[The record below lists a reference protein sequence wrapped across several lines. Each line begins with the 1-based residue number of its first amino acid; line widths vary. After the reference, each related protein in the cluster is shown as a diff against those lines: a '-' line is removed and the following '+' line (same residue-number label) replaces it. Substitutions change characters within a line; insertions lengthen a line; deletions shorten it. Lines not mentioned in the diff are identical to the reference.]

1 MNKSLSET
9 IDFLRFPLA
18 CMVVLLHLPGKYT
31 NWSSYSFLDFLSF
44 SIYDYLTL
52 MTNIIGQ
59 IAVPVFFC
67 ISGYLFYCDDKIKYQ
82 SKMKSRTKSVLVP
95 YLLWNVIALFLMVI
109 VKGIGVIL
117 NNRDIQGLID
127 YLSPINIVKYILGNF
142 DNLYTWQPI
151 DAPLW
156 FIRDL
161 YIMFLLYPVI
171 YFLLRRYK
179 KPWGGILLLYI
190 SGVAGI
196 PCLQMQTIFFFSL
209 GVYMHMYNVN
219 ILKQMT
225 CKKLYSIAFVAFVSF
240 VIRFIWGYGYLMP
253 VFILIFSGLMVY
265 WLSFIQEK
273 KLSVRIRAMKK
284 YSFFIFASHIFIVDR
299 LYFLF
304 YHPLFV
310 NNEILHIISYFL
322 NPVVTVIMCIS
333 LFHVLKRISPNFLS
347 VLIGTRIN

>member
-1 MNKSLSET
+1 M
-9 IDFLRFPLA
+9 
-18 CMVVLLHLPGKYT
+18 
-31 NWSSYSFLDFLSF
+31 
-44 SIYDYLTL
+44 
-52 MTNIIGQ
+52 
-59 IAVPVFFC
+59 
-67 ISGYLFYCDDKIKYQ
+67 
-82 SKMKSRTKSVLVP
+82 
-95 YLLWNVIALFLMVI
+95 
-109 VKGIGVIL
+109 
-117 NNRDIQGLID
+117 
-127 YLSPINIVKYILGNF
+127 
-142 DNLYTWQPI
+142 
-151 DAPLW
+151 
-156 FIRDL
+156 
-161 YIMFLLYPVI
+161 
-171 YFLLRRYK
+171 
-179 KPWGGILLLYI
+179 LYI

-253 VFILIFSGLMVY
+253 VFILSFSGLMVY

-284 YSFFIFASHIFIVDR
+284 YSFFIFASHILIVDR